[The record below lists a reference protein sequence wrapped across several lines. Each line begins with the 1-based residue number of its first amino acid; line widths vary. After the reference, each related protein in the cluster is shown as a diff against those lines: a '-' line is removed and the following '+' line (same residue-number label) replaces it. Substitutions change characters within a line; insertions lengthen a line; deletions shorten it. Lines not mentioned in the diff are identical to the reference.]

1 MRPPKPASLE
11 GLHGTAS
18 KPVAESCDVHGGALG
33 RALGGGGCR
42 CRREAVCRP
51 AVRREASAAA
61 AMGSAVTMFT
71 TASRARQDAYP
82 RERQK
87 HVAQRRFHAATS
99 FRLGEKRSGRT

>member
-1 MRPPKPASLE
+1 MYTVVPSAAPWAVE
-11 GLHGTAS
+11 A
-18 KPVAESCDVHGGALG
+18 
-33 RALGGGGCR
+33 CR
-42 CRREAVCRP
+42 CRREAVCR
-51 AVRREASAAA
+51 RGRAARGL
-61 AMGSAVTMFT
+61 GSGGDGLGLVTMFT